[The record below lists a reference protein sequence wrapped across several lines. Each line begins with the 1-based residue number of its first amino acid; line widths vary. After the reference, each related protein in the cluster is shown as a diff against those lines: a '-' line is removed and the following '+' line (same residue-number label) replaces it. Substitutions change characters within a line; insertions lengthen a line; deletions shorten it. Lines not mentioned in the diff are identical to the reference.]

1 MKQFIL
7 LVAISLC
14 STVSLIACTCR
25 NVPPDKVEEYRSRD
39 FKTYQAVF
47 YGKAIGF
54 EYREGVIDD
63 FSEHLLKIKGGNVTL
78 KTKLV
83 KFEVKRWW
91 NMSMGNVAFIATD
104 DVIFSDPSQLL
115 SSGVSVGGC
124 DYNFKEGE
132 TYVVYATGKADALRT
147 SSCSMTFK
155 VEPKAKLPR
164 FLSHGKKPNKTFSDR

>member
-39 FKTYQAVF
+39 LKTYQAVF

-115 SSGVSVGGC
+115 SSRDVS
-124 DYNFKEGE
+124 KGE
-132 TYVVYATGKADALRT
+132 TFNVIDATGKRSEARSTQKQNFQGFCRMGRSRIRLFRID
-147 SSCSMTFK
+147 S
-155 VEPKAKLPR
+155 
-164 FLSHGKKPNKTFSDR
+164 KTYN